1 MIQTK
6 IDGDQMPGSGC
17 EDGDMW
23 TNLRDM
29 QEVKLTNVV
38 IICKGGQEKG
48 IKKITQ
54 GSDMAP
60 E

>member
-1 MIQTK
+1 MS
-6 IDGDQMPGSGC
+6 GSGC

-29 QEVKLTNVV
+29 QEVKLANVA
-38 IICKGGQEKG
+38 IICKGEQEKG